1 MNNEIL
7 NQNQS
12 NQNGNKNI
20 IDLKLT
26 NDELTS
32 IFDNYEKEILRLPS
46 LELSF
51 WKSYETVTEF
61 CKKLKKT
68 VKLYD
73 ESNSIIENVFDIRD
87 FTTLLIRRGSCEI
100 DRIIVFANILLKK
113 NILNEEDLDCLI
125 GFMSGLQ
132 ALSGNVLFPDVL
144 PEDDDKLLY
153 SNYQPPFNKYIKE
166 HSFIHD
172 YNDKKVDLIYPNSIL
187 ILQKKE
193 ENKNEN
199 ECDCNTDAKNTTII
213 DNQKYECHT
222 FYDFSQKELTE
233 LKFCKIHDNLER
245 YYDQNN
251 KDKVLLFYDY
261 LKNDKVILFINLIK
275 KIRTI
280 LAEIFILKYYD
291 QNKLEE
297 FCKMFYTKYVQK
309 ENHVQKE
316 NQFLKEFIN
325 NDLLLDTHFLY
336 KLVKDN
342 VKLGPEKTN
351 KLENNNKTNTDKT
364 TTTEIPKIIEKK
376 SSELSNENLLDTN
389 DLKKFT
395 NDLKK
400 LSLEKINELENN
412 SKTTTK
418 ISEIIKEK
426 SSDFGTTVLIFIPII
441 TIVGIV
447 IYSLKK
453 YNDTDN
459 KKYNDTDNDDF

>member
-1 MNNEIL
+1 M
-7 NQNQS
+7 
-12 NQNGNKNI
+12 
-20 IDLKLT
+20 
-26 NDELTS
+26 
-32 IFDNYEKEILRLPS
+32 PS

-68 VKLYD
+68 VKLHD
-73 ESNSIIENVFDIRD
+73 KSNSIIENVFDIRD
-87 FTTLLIRRGSCEI
+87 FTTLLTRRSSCEI
-100 DRIIVFANILLKK
+100 DRIIVFANILFKK

-125 GFMSGLQ
+125 GFMSGLE
-132 ALSGNVLFPDVL
+132 ALSGNALFPDVL
-144 PEDDDKLLY
+144 PDDDELLY

-166 HSFIHD
+166 HSFIH
-172 YNDKKVDLIYPNSIL
+172 YHNDKKVDLIYPNSIL

-222 FYDFSQKELTE
+222 FYDFSQKELTK

-364 TTTEIPKIIEKK
+364 TTEISEIIKEE
-376 SSELSNENLLDTN
+376 SSELS
-389 DLKKFT
+389 LK
-395 NDLKK
+395 
-400 LSLEKINELENN
+400 KINELENN

-426 SSDFGTTVLIFIPII
+426 IFRFWH
-441 TIVGIV
+441 
-447 IYSLKK
+447 YSLNF
-453 YNDTDN
+453 YSNN
-459 KKYNDTDNDDF
+459 NNCRNCNL